1 MDLFFL
7 SFLICLP
14 NFFLGLMTMVS
25 GYTPDTI
32 SSIIDSLCSN
42 LKRTHAWKSQW
53 QFHMYTE
60 LYRLFTH
67 WHSFFSFSK
76 NVSKKW
82 KFLIIICFELQTFAG
97 FHFPTY
103 IILIHKLHLRLW
115 GFIAE
120 GRYIHFWGDTNN
132 AKKIHIYV
140 QRYLKSPSFFSEKI
154 QYYYLY
160 TTCM

>member
-1 MDLFFL
+1 
-7 SFLICLP
+7 
-14 NFFLGLMTMVS
+14 MTMLA

-32 SSIIDSLCSN
+32 SSIIDSLCIV
-42 LKRTHAWKSQW
+42 TWKEPMHENHSDNST
-53 QFHMYTE
+53 YTE
-60 LYRLFTH
+60 LYRLFAH

>member
-1 MDLFFL
+1 
-7 SFLICLP
+7 
-14 NFFLGLMTMVS
+14 MTMVS

-60 LYRLFTH
+60 SYRLFAH

-120 GRYIHFWGDTNN
+120 GKYTFLRRHKQRQEDTYICSTVL
-132 AKKIHIYV
+132 KI
-140 QRYLKSPSFFSEKI
+140 SFILFRKNPI
-154 QYYYLY
+154 LCYYLN
-160 TTCM
+160 TICMDQ

>member
-1 MDLFFL
+1 
-7 SFLICLP
+7 
-14 NFFLGLMTMVS
+14 MVS

-42 LKRTHAWKSQW
+42 LERTHAWKSQW

-60 LYRLFTH
+60 SYRLFAH

-120 GRYIHFWGDTNN
+120 GMYTFLRRHKQRQEDTYYMFNGTYN
-132 AKKIHIYV
+132 LLHSFQKKSNTI
-140 QRYLKSPSFFSEKI
+140 
-154 QYYYLY
+154 
-160 TTCM
+160 T

>member
-1 MDLFFL
+1 
-7 SFLICLP
+7 
-14 NFFLGLMTMVS
+14 MVS

-120 GRYIHFWGDTNN
+120 GMHTFLRRH
-132 AKKIHIYV
+132 K
-140 QRYLKSPSFFSEKI
+140 QRQEDICSTVLKNSSFFSEKI
-154 QYYYLY
+154 Q
-160 TTCM
+160 